1 MHRTALHQDNANRT
15 RAELLLLQERT
26 RDASMEC
33 LVFPK
38 HQKPSVV
45 KQAHENVQVQEQCM
59 KAKVFPIGG
68 MAMTKHTN
76 IRVVSKR
83 AHQRSVVELLKPV
96 RLVIAFGIG
105 LTLMGC
111 GDGSDEGMA
120 RAQNTGRDFVAPTVF
135 QAAGPDIASIQNT
148 IEQYRIALKGNNNG
162 NDGPHPDGR
171 REINWDGGGVDTTTA
186 PVTPFNTFLNT
197 RGAQFTTTGTGLS
210 QAPPSGGVQ
219 GGLATLF
226 NNPTYGTTFSTFSP
240 KRLFT
245 PVDSNVTEAHFFVPG
260 SNGTVPAKVSGFGAI
275 FTDVD
280 LPDGSGPGDK
290 NGNRQSSTRI
300 ECFGTDGGLIYSS
313 FVAASPGDGSL
324 SFLGVVFTD
333 ARIAR
338 VRITSG
344 DTAPGPNDDATHD
357 IVMMD
362 DFLYGEPQPIHVTP

>member
-1 MHRTALHQDNANRT
+1 MKKLSNIVLASNRQQQRPVMKFLKT
-15 RAELLLLQERT
+15 
-26 RDASMEC
+26 
-33 LVFPK
+33 
-38 HQKPSVV
+38 
-45 KQAHENVQVQEQCM
+45 VQLAGV
-59 KAKVFPIGG
+59 
-68 MAMTKHTN
+68 
-76 IRVVSKR
+76 
-83 AHQRSVVELLKPV
+83 
-96 RLVIAFGIG
+96 FGIG
-105 LTLMGC
+105 LTLMAC
-111 GDGSDEGMA
+111 GDGGDDGMA

-135 QAAGPDIASIQNT
+135 QAAGPDVASIQNT

-210 QAPPSGGVQ
+210 QAPPSGGAQ

-226 NNPTYGTTFSTFSP
+226 NNATYGNIFSTFSP

-245 PVDSNVTEAHFFVPG
+245 PVDSNVTEARFFVPG

-290 NGNRQSSTRI
+290 NGNRQSSTRM
-300 ECFGTDGGLIYSS
+300 ECFGTDGGLLYSS

-344 DTAPGPNDDATHD
+344 DAAPGPNDDGTHD

-362 DFLYGEPQPIHVTP
+362 DFLYGEPQPIQPTP